1 LHAQAFC
8 EFFEFLDPRL
18 PLIEQAMTPQAP
30 KPGPK
35 INRTLAAGI
44 FILLLAGLCAWYLV
58 TPKSQ
63 SQPLGNSVGH
73 EASAESLPSKQT
85 DEAQMEDPSPAP
97 QKRARGE
104 SRSARASNPAT
115 FPQIDSVL
123 TDDRISDEEA
133 ARQLAEI
140 ALNPNAP
147 EAERLEAMEH
157 GKNLGFAHLLPLS
170 LDPNLPLPLAESFLH
185 GLHGHDQTKEQV
197 SGALGLLNH
206 ADSDI
211 REQAQTLLGFLLE
224 AEEDNESPDKLREKA
239 DAFLRQPDGGDGGE
253 EMNIEHPTSNIEH
266 RSGRE

>member
-1 LHAQAFC
+1 
-8 EFFEFLDPRL
+8 
-18 PLIEQAMTPQAP
+18 
-30 KPGPK
+30 
-35 INRTLAAGI
+35 
-44 FILLLAGLCAWYLV
+44 
-58 TPKSQ
+58 
-63 SQPLGNSVGH
+63 
-73 EASAESLPSKQT
+73 
-85 DEAQMEDPSPAP
+85 MEDPSPAP

-133 ARQLAEI
+133 AREMAKI

-157 GKNLGFAHLLPLS
+157 GKNLGFSHLLPLS

-211 REQAQTLLGFLLE
+211 RQQAQTLLGFLLE

-239 DAFLRQPDGGDGGE
+239 DAFLKQPEEEDGE
-253 EMNIEHPTSNIEH
+253 EEMNIEH

>member
-1 LHAQAFC
+1 
-8 EFFEFLDPRL
+8 
-18 PLIEQAMTPQAP
+18 MTPQTP
-30 KPGPK
+30 KPAPK

-44 FILLLAGLCAWYLV
+44 LILLLAGLSAWYLV

-63 SQPLGNSVGH
+63 SQPLENSAGH
-73 EASAESLPSKQT
+73 QATAEAPSSTQT
-85 DEAQMEDPSPAP
+85 DVEPMEAPSPTP
-97 QKRARGE
+97 KKRARGE

-157 GKNLGFAHLLPLS
+157 GKNLGFSHLLPLS

-185 GLHGHDQTKEQV
+185 GLHGHDQTKEQL
-197 SGALGLLNH
+197 SGSLGLLNH

-239 DAFLRQPDGGDGGE
+239 DAFLKQPDE
-253 EMNIEHPTSNIEH
+253 ESEEV
-266 RSGRE
+266 SGQ